1 MTGQRSLRGRGSRK
15 GLQRA
20 PTNTML
26 FSDYHL
32 AKLNPN
38 CHMNYSI
45 IFTEI
50 SFSPN
55 PYLMQMFFHVPGL
68 SLLGFGGAPYNGHT
82 VMARK
87 PYFTFSTSSLK
98 QPAGGASYYARRLLK
113 PRPIYFVQ
121 IMVKLYLQAFWQN
134 FEYGK
139 IGLCLPDL

>member
-1 MTGQRSLRGRGSRK
+1 MAPRKVGCARSGHVIGQRSHRRRGSRK

-50 SFSPN
+50 TFSRETSN
-55 PYLMQMFFHVPGL
+55 LMQT
-68 SLLGFGGAPYNGHT
+68 SENLLH
-82 VMARK
+82 
-87 PYFTFSTSSLK
+87 
-98 QPAGGASYYARRLLK
+98 
-113 PRPIYFVQ
+113 
-121 IMVKLYLQAFWQN
+121 
-134 FEYGK
+134 
-139 IGLCLPDL
+139 

>member
-1 MTGQRSLRGRGSRK
+1 MDAEKGEGCARSGHVTGQRSLRGRGSRK

-50 SFSPN
+50 SFSPE
-55 PYLMQMFFHVPGL
+55 
-68 SLLGFGGAPYNGHT
+68 
-82 VMARK
+82 
-87 PYFTFSTSSLK
+87 TSSL
-98 QPAGGASYYARRLLK
+98 
-113 PRPIYFVQ
+113 IT
-121 IMVKLYLQAFWQN
+121 N
-134 FEYGK
+134 FH
-139 IGLCLPDL
+139 C

>member
-1 MTGQRSLRGRGSRK
+1 MAPRKVEGCARSGHVTGQRSLRGRGSRK

-50 SFSPN
+50 SFSTTSSYYEKNFVPN
-55 PYLMQMFFHVPGL
+55 SGPN
-68 SLLGFGGAPYNGHT
+68 FGGE
-82 VMARK
+82 
-87 PYFTFSTSSLK
+87 
-98 QPAGGASYYARRLLK
+98 SYTRVRL
-113 PRPIYFVQ
+113 I
-121 IMVKLYLQAFWQN
+121 
-134 FEYGK
+134 FE
-139 IGLCLPDL
+139 